1 MDALGRCERA
11 RDALVQRLLEA
22 MTVLGQL
29 QGQTADLA
37 AAESG
42 LADSITELRAEA
54 EARAAAAKEIEA
66 LLGAP
71 DRRRGGTAELR

>member
-1 MDALGRCERA
+1 LDALGRCERA

-29 QGQTADLA
+29 QGQTADLE

-42 LADSITELRAEA
+42 LADSIAELRAET
-54 EARAAAAKEIEA
+54 EARALAAEEMAK
-66 LLGAP
+66 LLK
-71 DRRRGGTAELR
+71 